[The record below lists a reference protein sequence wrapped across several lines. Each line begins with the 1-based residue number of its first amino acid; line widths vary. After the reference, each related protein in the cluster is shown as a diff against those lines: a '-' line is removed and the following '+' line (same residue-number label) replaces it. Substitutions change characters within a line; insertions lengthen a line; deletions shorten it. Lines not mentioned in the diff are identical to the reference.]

1 MLCISKACNGAIGPH
16 KILFS
21 VSVEWGCACGV
32 GVPGRGVGSVV
43 GWGMERSKMIETP
56 TAVLNLTLHNA
67 HVLNGSK

>member
-32 GVPGRGVGSVV
+32 GVPGG
-43 GWGMERSKMIETP
+43 GWGVWWGEGGGEQ
-56 TAVLNLTLHNA
+56 ND
-67 HVLNGSK
+67 